1 MKRACIVLPTFN
13 ESENIKILLPLIFRE
28 ADRIPSHE
36 LHVLVVDD
44 NSPDGTADTVR
55 ELMDRFP
62 NLHLLGGEKRGLG
75 EAYKRGMAHAL
86 KNLAPD
92 LILQMD
98 ADLQHSPK
106 LIPLFV
112 NLAENGFSLVIGS
125 RFILGGS
132 TPDFSFKRKML
143 SRVGN
148 GMLRFL
154 GGMPPIRDCT
164 SGFRCIKAALL
175 GKCDLSQLSTR
186 GYSFQSSLLFEL
198 IRNGARVIEVPI
210 TFADRRIGESK
221 LSLDDQV
228 EFLLNVFRIR
238 FRKSEEFIKFLLVG
252 ASGVAVNLGF
262 YVLFSRAMGIPLEV
276 ASPLAIEISII
287 SNFLLNSV
295 FTFGK
300 RSPVNGLKKRFLH
313 FHLVAGA
320 AGLVNYSILL
330 LLVKSFGLWDIA
342 ANLAGIACATLVNYF
357 LNSRWTWKELEE
369 TGVFAID
376 RVKDEKGTGFVKRD
390 A

>member
-13 ESENIKILLPLIFRE
+13 ESENLKLLLPQIFQE

-55 ELMDRFP
+55 ELMGSFP
-62 NLHLLGGEKRGLG
+62 NLHLLSGEKQGLG

-86 KNLAPD
+86 ETLAPD

-154 GGMPPIRDCT
+154 GGLPPIRDCT
-164 SGFRCIKAALL
+164 SGFRCIKADLL

-228 EFLLNVFRIR
+228 EFLFNVFRIR

-262 YVLFSRAMGIPLEV
+262 YVFFSRIAGLPLEV
-276 ASPLAIEISII
+276 ASPIAIEISII
-287 SNFLLNSV
+287 SNFLLNNA

-300 RSPVNGLKKRFLH
+300 RSSANGLRKRFLR
-313 FHLVAGA
+313 FHVVAGA
-320 AGLVNYSILL
+320 AGVVNYSVLL
-330 LLVKSFGLWDIA
+330 LLAKSFGMWDIA

-369 TGVFAID
+369 KGVFAID
-376 RVKDEKGTGFVKRD
+376 REK

>member
-1 MKRACIVLPTFN
+1 MKRACIILPTFN
-13 ESENIKILLPLIFRE
+13 ESENIKILLPLIFQE
-28 ADRIPSHE
+28 AARISSHE

-55 ELMDRFP
+55 GLMGRFAG
-62 NLHLLGGEKRGLG
+62 LHLHTGAKQGLG

-86 KNLAPD
+86 EHLAPD
-92 LILQMD
+92 LIMQMD
-98 ADLQHSPK
+98 ADLQHSPS

-125 RFILGGS
+125 RFVLGGS

-148 GMLRFL
+148 LMLRFL

-164 SGFRCIKAALL
+164 SGFRCIKADLL
-175 GKCDLSQLSTR
+175 RQCDLSQLSTR

-221 LSLDDQV
+221 LSLKDQV

-238 FRKSEEFIKFLLVG
+238 FRKSEEFLKFLLVG

-262 YVLFSRAMGIPLEV
+262 YVLFSRGMDLPLEV
-276 ASPLAIEISII
+276 ASPMAIEISII
-287 SNFLLNSV
+287 SNFLLNNA
-295 FTFGK
+295 FTFSK
-300 RSPVNGLKKRFLH
+300 RTSANGLKKRFLR

-320 AGLVNYSILL
+320 AGVVNYSVLL
-330 LLVKSFGLWDIA
+330 LLAKSFGMWDIA
-342 ANLAGIACATLVNYF
+342 ANLAGIACATLVNYV

-369 TGVFAID
+369 KGVFAID
-376 RVKDEKGTGFVKRD
+376 RVKAEKD
-390 A
+390 AGLDL

>member
-1 MKRACIVLPTFN
+1 MKRACIILPTFN
-13 ESENIKILLPLIFRE
+13 ESENVRVLLPLIFSE
-28 ADRIPSHE
+28 AARISSHE

-55 ELMDRFP
+55 AMMIEYSG
-62 NLHLLGGEKRGLG
+62 LHLLTGEKRGLG

-86 KNLAPD
+86 EHLSPD

-125 RFILGGS
+125 RFVLGGS

-148 GMLRFL
+148 WMLRFL

-164 SGFRCIKAALL
+164 SGFRCIKADLL

-198 IRNGARVIEVPI
+198 IRGGARVIEVPI

-238 FRKSEEFIKFLLVG
+238 FCKSEEFIKFLLVG

-262 YVLFSRAMGIPLEV
+262 YVLFSRGLGLALEV
-276 ASPLAIEISII
+276 ASPMAIEISII
-287 SNFLLNSV
+287 SNFLLNNA

-300 RSPVNGLKKRFLH
+300 RASANGLKKRFLR

-320 AGLVNYSILL
+320 AGLVNYAVLL

-342 ANLAGIACATLVNYF
+342 ANLTGIACATLVNYF

-369 TGVFAID
+369 KGLFAID
-376 RVKDEKGTGFVKRD
+376 RVKGGRT
-390 A
+390 

>member
-13 ESENIKILLPLIFRE
+13 ESENLKLLLPLIFQE

-44 NSPDGTADTVR
+44 NSPDGTADIVR
-55 ELMDRFP
+55 ELMDRVP
-62 NLHLLGGEKRGLG
+62 NLHLLSGEKRGLG

-86 KNLAPD
+86 ETLAPD

-112 NLAENGFSLVIGS
+112 NLTENGFSLVIGS

-154 GGMPPIRDCT
+154 GGLPPIRDCT
-164 SGFRCIKAALL
+164 SGFRCIKAELL

-221 LSLDDQV
+221 LSLDDQI

-262 YVLFSRAMGIPLEV
+262 YVLFSRALQISLEV
-276 ASPLAIEISII
+276 ASPLAIEVSIL

-300 RSPVNGLKKRFLH
+300 RSPVNGLKKRFLR

-320 AGLVNYSILL
+320 AGLVNYSVLL

-357 LNSRWTWKELEE
+357 LNSRWTWKELEQ

-376 RVKDEKGTGFVKRD
+376 RVKD
-390 A
+390 

>member
-1 MKRACIVLPTFN
+1 MSSASQRPEGRVCIVLPTYN
-13 ESENIKILLPLIFRE
+13 ERENLKILLPQIFQEQRRM
-28 ADRIPSHE
+28 AGRE

-44 NSPDGTADTVR
+44 NSPDGTAAAVM
-55 ELMDRFP
+55 EMAAEHP
-62 NLHLLGGEKRGLG
+62 GLHLLTGEKRGLG
-75 EAYKRGMAHAL
+75 EAYKRGMAHAMAH
-86 KNLAPD
+86 LAPD
-92 LILQMD
+92 LIFEMD
-98 ADLQHSPK
+98 ADLQHSPR

-125 RFILGGS
+125 RFVLGGS
-132 TPDFSFKRKML
+132 TPDFSFKRRML

-148 GMLRFL
+148 WMLRFL

-164 SGFRCIKAALL
+164 SGFRCIKAELL

-210 TFADRRIGESK
+210 TFADRQIGESK
-221 LSLDDQV
+221 LSMEDQV

-262 YVLFSRAMGIPLEV
+262 YVLFSRGVGLPLEV
-276 ASPLAIEISII
+276 ASLIAIEISII
-287 SNFLLNSV
+287 SNFLLNNS

-300 RSPVNGLKKRFLH
+300 RVSASGLKKRFLR

-320 AGLVNYSILL
+320 AGVVNFTILL
-330 LLVKSFGLWDIA
+330 LLAKTFGLWDIA

-369 TGVFAID
+369 TGTFAID
-376 RVKDEKGTGFVKRD
+376 RESH
-390 A
+390 

>member
-1 MKRACIVLPTFN
+1 MKKACIVLPTFN
-13 ESENIKILLPLIFRE
+13 ESDNLKILLPQLFRE
-28 ADRIPSHE
+28 AGRITTHE

-44 NSPDGTADTVR
+44 NSPDGTAETVR
-55 ELMDRFP
+55 GLLDTFP
-62 NLHLLGGEKRGLG
+62 NLHLISGEKRGLG

-86 KNLAPD
+86 AHLTPD

-98 ADLQHSPK
+98 ADLQHSPT
-106 LIPLFV
+106 LLPLFV

-125 RFILGGS
+125 RFVLGGS
-132 TPDFSFKRKML
+132 TPDFSFKRKLL

-148 GMLRFL
+148 WMLRFL

-164 SGFRCIKAALL
+164 SGFRCIKAELL

-198 IRNGARVIEVPI
+198 IRNGARIIEVPI
-210 TFADRRIGESK
+210 TFADRKIGESK
-221 LSLDDQV
+221 LSLEDQV

-262 YVLFSRAMGIPLEV
+262 YVLFSRALGLPLEV

-287 SNFLLNSV
+287 SNFLLNNS

-300 RSPVNGLKKRFLH
+300 RTAANGLKKRFLR

-320 AGLVNYSILL
+320 AGAVNYSVLL
-330 LLVKSFGLWDIA
+330 LLVKTFGLWDIA
-342 ANLAGIACATLVNYF
+342 ANLAGIACATLVNYV

-369 TGVFAID
+369 QGVFAID
-376 RVKDEKGTGFVKRD
+376 RMKNE
-390 A
+390 

>member
-1 MKRACIVLPTFN
+1 MDSNLKRACIVLPTFN
-13 ESENIKILLPLIFRE
+13 ESENIKVLLPLIFQE
-28 ADRIPSHE
+28 SARIPSHE

-44 NSPDGTADTVR
+44 NSPDGTAGTVR
-55 ELMDRFP
+55 ELMSEFAH
-62 NLHLLGGEKRGLG
+62 LHLISGEKRGLG
-75 EAYKRGMAHAL
+75 EAYKRGMAYAL
-86 KNLAPD
+86 EHLAAD
-92 LILQMD
+92 LVLQMD

-132 TPDFSFKRKML
+132 TPDFSFKRRML

-154 GGMPPIRDCT
+154 GGLPPIRDCT
-164 SGFRCIKAALL
+164 SGYRCIKADVLR
-175 GKCDLSQLSTR
+175 KCDLSQLSTR

-198 IRNGARVIEVPI
+198 IRNGGRIIEVPI
-210 TFADRRIGESK
+210 TFADRVRGESK
-221 LSLDDQV
+221 LSFDDQV

-262 YVLFSRAMGIPLEV
+262 YVLFSRTMGIPLEV
-276 ASPLAIEISII
+276 ASPLAIEISIM

-300 RSPVNGLKKRFLH
+300 RSPVNGLKKRFLR

-357 LNSRWTWKELEE
+357 LNSRWTWKELDE
-369 TGVFAID
+369 TGAFAID
-376 RVKDEKGTGFVKRD
+376 RENAIGKF
-390 A
+390 

>member
-13 ESENIKILLPLIFRE
+13 ESENLKVLLPQIFQE
-28 ADRIPSHE
+28 ADRITSHE

-55 ELMDRFP
+55 DLMGRFP
-62 NLHLLGGEKRGLG
+62 NLHLLTGEKRGLG

-86 KNLAPD
+86 EHLAPD
-92 LILQMD
+92 LIFQMD
-98 ADLQHSPK
+98 ADLQHSPS

-125 RFILGGS
+125 RFVLGGS

-148 GMLRFL
+148 WMLRFL

-164 SGFRCIKAALL
+164 SGFRCIRADLL
-175 GKCDLSQLSTR
+175 RKCDLSQLSTR

-221 LSLDDQV
+221 LSFDDQV

-238 FRKSEEFIKFLLVG
+238 FRKSEEFIKFLAVG
-252 ASGVAVNLGF
+252 ASGVAVNLGL
-262 YVLFSRAMGIPLEV
+262 YVLFSRGMGLSIEL
-276 ASPLAIEISII
+276 ASPIAIELSII
-287 SNFLLNSV
+287 SNFLLNSC

-300 RSPVNGLKKRFLH
+300 RASINCARTRFFR
-313 FHLVAGA
+313 FHLVAGV
-320 AGLVNYSILL
+320 AGLGNFCILL
-330 LLVKSFGLWDIA
+330 MLTKIFGLWDIA
-342 ANLAGIACATLVNYF
+342 ANLAGIGCATLVNYV
-357 LNSRWTWKELEE
+357 LNSRWTWKELDEA
-369 TGVFAID
+369 GVFAID
-376 RVKDEKGTGFVKRD
+376 RRQVGPK

>member
-1 MKRACIVLPTFN
+1 MGSNRKRMCIVLPTFN
-13 ESENIKILLPLIFRE
+13 EIDNLQLLLPQLFHG
-28 ADRIPSHE
+28 ADRITSHE

-55 ELMDRFP
+55 EQMESFP
-62 NLHLLGGEKRGLG
+62 NLHLLCGEKRGLG

-86 KNLAPD
+86 ETLAPD

-98 ADLQHSPK
+98 ADLQHSPR

-112 NLAENGFSLVIGS
+112 SLAENGFSLVIGS

-164 SGFRCIKAALL
+164 SGFRCIKADLL
-175 GKCDLSQLSTR
+175 AKCDLSQLSTR

-210 TFADRRIGESK
+210 TFADRVRGQSK
-221 LSLDDQV
+221 LSFQDQI

-252 ASGVAVNLGF
+252 ASGVVVNLGF
-262 YVLFSRAMGIPLEV
+262 YVLFSRGMGISLEL

-300 RSPVNGLKKRFLH
+300 RSSVNGLKKRFLR
-313 FHLVAGA
+313 FHLVAGV

-330 LLVKSFGLWDIA
+330 LLVKSFGLWDIP

-357 LNSRWTWKELEE
+357 LNSRWTWKELDE
-369 TGVFAID
+369 TGTFAID
-376 RVKDEKGTGFVKRD
+376 KD
-390 A
+390 